1 MRGAHSLAHCM
12 WLPCNYCRISV
23 RTVLLHYMKD
33 SYLLCP
39 ERAFYL
45 SLKLSGIKKK
55 SKAFQYLKD
64 QWPAIVLE
72 ITAWFFI
79 FYLCVIFL

>member
-1 MRGAHSLAHCM
+1 
-12 WLPCNYCRISV
+12 
-23 RTVLLHYMKD
+23 MKD

-45 SLKLSGIKKK
+45 SLKLSGIKKNLK
-55 SKAFQYLKD
+55 HSSLEQYLKD

-72 ITAWFFI
+72 ITAWFF
-79 FYLCVIFL
+79 FFNLYV

>member
-1 MRGAHSLAHCM
+1 
-12 WLPCNYCRISV
+12 
-23 RTVLLHYMKD
+23 MKD

-45 SLKLSGIKKK
+45 SLKLSGIKKNLK
-55 SKAFQYLKD
+55 HSSLEQYLKD

-72 ITAWFFI
+72 ITAWFF
-79 FYLCVIFL
+79 FYLYV

>member
-1 MRGAHSLAHCM
+1 
-12 WLPCNYCRISV
+12 
-23 RTVLLHYMKD
+23 MKD

-45 SLKLSGIKKK
+45 SLKLSGIKKNLK
-55 SKAFQYLKD
+55 HSSLEQYLKD

-72 ITAWFFI
+72 ITACF
-79 FYLCVIFL
+79 FYLYV